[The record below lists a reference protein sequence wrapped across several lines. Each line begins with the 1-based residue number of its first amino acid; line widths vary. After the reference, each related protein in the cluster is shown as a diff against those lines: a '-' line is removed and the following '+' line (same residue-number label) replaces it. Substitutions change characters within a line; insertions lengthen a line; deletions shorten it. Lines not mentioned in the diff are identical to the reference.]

1 MAHWKKRETL
11 FVEDGVR
18 CTLPGH
24 WQLRPSDEPGRWI
37 YRSADRREQVT
48 IVRAELN
55 GGSDEDVAIRRAVL
69 RHRKAVELGFDRA
82 HDLVMTEPDYS
93 ERDGFASAFYS
104 GTANDERHR
113 FCSLLLFPERTVWSF
128 FYETFNLSETE
139 AIERAEGILKTV
151 TFTQGAIK

>member
-11 FVEDGVR
+11 FAEDGVR
-18 CTLPGH
+18 FTLPGH
-24 WQLRPSDEPGRWI
+24 WQSRPSDEPGRWL

-48 IVRAELN
+48 IIQAELN
-55 GGSDEDVAIRRAVL
+55 GGNDEDVAIRRAVS

-82 HDLVMTEPDYS
+82 HDLNMTEPDFG
-93 ERDGFASAFYS
+93 ERDGLVSAFYS
-104 GTANDERHR
+104 GTANEERHR

-139 AIERAEGILKTV
+139 ATERAEEILGTIVFK
-151 TFTQGAIK
+151 ARR